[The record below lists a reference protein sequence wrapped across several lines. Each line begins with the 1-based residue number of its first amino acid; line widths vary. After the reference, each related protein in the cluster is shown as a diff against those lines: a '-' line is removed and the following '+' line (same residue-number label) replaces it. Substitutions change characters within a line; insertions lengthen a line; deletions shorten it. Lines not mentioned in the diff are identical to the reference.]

1 MPLKLKL
8 SYSTSVVSIAEF
20 KAVFPSVRSTD
31 DAIEITIKAA
41 ESAAEFYLNRAVPTR
56 ARRIWLHAVFFDG
69 PPMQRGSNNEYAQNN
84 EYPSFGDVTG
94 REIEIEPFTAVIAT
108 SYNNKNEGTEIE
120 PKLTVPE
127 DGYIL
132 FDDYLSGYRR
142 KYSVKVDYICG
153 WTPTSVPGAVKEFV
167 LRIAGE
173 LANFSRPASV
183 AYKFPEHVR
192 MIADEYKRP
201 TLGAGGRWRTW

>member
-1 MPLKLKL
+1 MPLKIALPYTEL
-8 SYSTSVVSIAEF
+8 VVSIAEF

-31 DAIEITIKAA
+31 DAIEVTLRAA
-41 ESAAEFYLNRAVPTR
+41 ESAAEFYLNRAVPIR
-56 ARRIWLHAVFFDG
+56 GRRIWLHAVFFDG
-69 PPMQRGSNNEYAQNN
+69 PPMQRGSNNEYAQSN

-94 REIEIEPFTAVIAT
+94 RAIEIEPFINALMNA
-108 SYNNKNEGTEIE
+108 YDNENVSRSIE
-120 PKLTVPE
+120 PKLMIPE

-142 KYSVKVDYICG
+142 KYSVRIDYTAG
-153 WTPTSVPGAVKEFV
+153 WESSNVPASVKELV

-173 LANFSRPASV
+173 LANFSRPASA
-183 AYKFPEHVR
+183 AYKFPEHIR
-192 MIADEYKRP
+192 MIADEYKRS